1 MRLVQITDAHLYA
14 DINARSR
21 AGVPWLHFQRVLAAA
36 VAERPDIIVLT
47 GDVSQDE
54 TAASYTLASDAL
66 ASLPCP
72 WFWLPGNHD
81 QIDLMRA
88 EHPLLEAVDMQQWRL
103 LLLNTQVA
111 GQPHGELGSERLKA
125 LSALLKEDDRPV
137 LIAMHHPPVDV
148 GASWMDAMGLQD
160 REAFWQVLSAY
171 QQVKIVLFGHA
182 HQAYAQHIGL
192 ADGGRVDV
200 YGCPAMSDQ
209 FMPGA
214 ETFTIDEASRPGYR
228 VVDLNGEEW
237 QTWVERVDV

>member
-14 DINARSR
+14 DINARSQ
-21 AGVPWLHFQRVLAAA
+21 ASVPWLHFQRVLAAA

-54 TAASYTLASDAL
+54 TAASYMLANEAL
-66 ASLPCP
+66 SCLPCP

-81 QIDLMRA
+81 QVDLMRA

-111 GQPHGELGSERLKA
+111 GQPHGELGSERLVA
-125 LSALLKEDDRPV
+125 LSALLEEDDRPA

-148 GASWMDAMGLQD
+148 GASWMDAIGLQD

-171 QQVKIVLFGHA
+171 PQVKIVLFGHA
-182 HQAYAQHIGL
+182 HQAYAQHVEL
-192 ADGGRVDV
+192 AGGDRVGV

-214 ETFTIDEASRPGYR
+214 ETFAIDEASRPGYR

-237 QTWVERVDV
+237 ETWVERVDV